1 MIFRNNHTNNYAEA
15 AIRVLKE
22 MVFGRMKAYNLIQM
36 FNFISDTVEK
46 YYQNRLLDMAH
57 SRYRPGISLCFR
69 DICKL
74 TATIVHIEQFSE
86 SIYCVSEEIKEE
98 LFEFFVDMEVGTCS
112 CIKGLTG
119 CECKH
124 LAAIA
129 KEGKVNSVNIPPFF
143 SKTARRTFA
152 ILAVGKNKA
161 MHLDFYANLRDN
173 SQSPPST
180 NNLNLDHDDNY
191 EQSCYCPTEE
201 STSSEVGDEEM

>member
-36 FNFISDTVEK
+36 FNFISDTMEK

-57 SRYRPGISLCFR
+57 GRYRPGISLRFR

-86 SIYCVSEEIKEE
+86 SIYCVSAAIKGE
-98 LFEFFVDMEVGTCS
+98 LFEFFVDVEVGTCS
-112 CIKGLTG
+112 CIKGLTR

-124 LAAIA
+124 QAAIA
-129 KEGKVNSVNIPPFF
+129 KEGKLIQLTFLPFF
-143 SKTARRTFA
+143 FESSK
-152 ILAVGKNKA
+152 
-161 MHLDFYANLRDN
+161 DFCNLCSWQKQGNAPR
-173 SQSPPST
+173 
-180 NNLNLDHDDNY
+180 LL
-191 EQSCYCPTEE
+191 C
-201 STSSEVGDEEM
+201 